1 MTNATAKTITA
12 AIVLFALASAF
23 MASPAH
29 AVTAFPADLYKASTS
44 QANHQNATSDCEHSR
59 FGCAI
64 ARR

>member
-1 MTNATAKTITA
+1 MTNAAAKIITA

-29 AVTAFPADLYKASTS
+29 AVTALPANIYKASTS
-44 QANHQNATSDCEHSR
+44 QTNHQNATDDCKHSR